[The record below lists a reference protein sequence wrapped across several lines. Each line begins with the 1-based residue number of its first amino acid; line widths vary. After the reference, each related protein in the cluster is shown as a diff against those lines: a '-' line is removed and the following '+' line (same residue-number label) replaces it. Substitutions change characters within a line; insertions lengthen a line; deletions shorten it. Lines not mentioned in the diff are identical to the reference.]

1 MIGNATGKAASK
13 LKDLARRAGR
23 WLGLAD
29 TPPPA
34 AYTTAVVA
42 DRFDV
47 MSWRDTLGQATALRE
62 LADDLAE
69 RYDYAGDLL
78 ADVFLGAYKADPQ
91 VRDRAQM
98 DPSRLVNHHVI
109 AAMMAAPEFAELRRG
124 TIGDP
129 YAAAMAVLAQA
140 SRLRRLLDQARAA
153 QEAADAAAAAQRE
166 AASAAQAVQQAIEQA
181 ADRAGEDGG
190 LPTEAAATAEAAIT
204 RAEETAQAAQDAA
217 AAASQALAAAG
228 PSIRAAARA
237 GLGEAACGAQ
247 EEAALMAA
255 WGEAPGELQRLD
267 FEQRRRLAERLRGSR
282 LGRFAELVGRFRVM
296 ACAERSR
303 KTKHAPGELV
313 GIETGDDLSR
323 LIPSELATLGVPAL
337 RAPFAVRL
345 AEARLFTYATRGDE
359 RAGQGAIIACID
371 CSGSMSAPGAGG
383 IPGEAWAKACALALL
398 DQARAARRDFAGI
411 LFGNVGELQ
420 AFRFPAG
427 QAPITEVLDFAEFF
441 FGGGTDFAAPLDA
454 AAGLL
459 EAEYND
465 AGKQQGDIVLITD
478 GECGVTDTWMRAYQ
492 DRKHRLGFRAFGVA
506 IGRHPGPVLDAVCD
520 NVRSVCD
527 LAEPA
532 TIRDIFRVI

>member
-1 MIGNATGKAASK
+1 MATLAK
-13 LKDLARRAGR
+13 LKDLAARAGR
-23 WLGLAD
+23 WLDLAT
-29 TPPPA
+29 TPKA
-34 AYTTAVVA
+34 HTGAVET
-42 DRFDV
+42 DRFDE
-47 MSWRDTLGQATALRE
+47 MTWQETLTQAAALRE
-62 LADDLAE
+62 LVDDLAE
-69 RYDYAGDLL
+69 RYDYASDL
-78 ADVFLGAYKADPQ
+78 AKDVFLAAYKAAPAL
-91 VRDRAQM
+91 RDRADM
-98 DPSRLVNHHVI
+98 DPSRMVNHHVI
-109 AAMMAAPEFAELRRG
+109 AAMMAAPEFAELRRD
-124 TIGDP
+124 TVGDP

-140 SRLRRLLDQARAA
+140 SRLRRLLDQAKAA

-166 AASAAQAVQQAIEQA
+166 AASAAQAVQQAIEQV
-181 ADRAGEDGG
+181 ADHAGEDGE
-190 LPTEAAATAEAAIT
+190 LPAEAAAAEAAIT

-217 AAASQALAAAG
+217 ATASQALAAAG

-237 GLGEAACGAQ
+237 GLGEAARGAQ

-255 WGEAPGELQRLD
+255 WGVAPGELQRMD

-296 ACAERSR
+296 ARAERSR
-303 KTKHAPGELV
+303 KTEHAPGELV

-359 RAGQGAIIACID
+359 RAGQGAIIACTD

-383 IPGEAWAKACALALL
+383 ITGEAWAKACALALL

-411 LFGNVGELQ
+411 LFGNARELQ

-441 FGGGTDFAAPLDA
+441 FGGGTNFAAPLDA

-465 AGKQQGDIVLITD
+465 VGKQQGDIVLITD

-492 DRKHRLGFRAFGVA
+492 DRKHRLGFRTFGVA
-506 IGRHPGPVLDAVCD
+506 IGRHPGPVLEALCD
-520 NVRSVCD
+520 NVRTVCD

-532 TIRDIFRVI
+532 TMRDIFRVI

>member
-1 MIGNATGKAASK
+1 MATLAK
-13 LKDLARRAGR
+13 LKDLAARAGR
-23 WLGLAD
+23 WLGLAT
-29 TPPPA
+29 TPKA
-34 AYTTAVVA
+34 HMGAVET
-42 DRFDV
+42 DRFDE
-47 MSWRDTLGQATALRE
+47 MTWQETLTQAAALRE
-62 LADDLAE
+62 LVHDLAE
-69 RYDYAGDLL
+69 RHNYASDL
-78 ADVFLGAYKADPQ
+78 AKDVFMAAYKAAPAL
-91 VRDRAQM
+91 RERAEM

-109 AAMMAAPEFAELRRG
+109 AAMMAAPEFAELRRD
-124 TIGDP
+124 TVGDP

-140 SRLRRLLDQARAA
+140 SRLRRLLDQAKEA
-153 QEAADAAAAAQRE
+153 QQAADAAAAAQRE

-190 LPTEAAATAEAAIT
+190 LPAEAAATAEAAIT

-228 PSIRAAARA
+228 PSIRSAARA
-237 GLGEAACGAQ
+237 GLAEAARGAQ

-255 WGEAPGELQRLD
+255 WGVTPGELQRMD

-296 ACAERSR
+296 ARAERSR
-303 KTKHAPGELV
+303 KTEHAPGELV

-371 CSGSMSAPGAGG
+371 CSGSMSAPGVGG
-383 IPGEAWAKACALALL
+383 ITGEAWAKACALALL

-411 LFGNVGELQ
+411 LFGTARELQ
-420 AFRFPAG
+420 AFHFPAG

-459 EAEYND
+459 EAQYND

-492 DRKHRLGFRAFGVA
+492 DRKHRLGYRTFGVA
-506 IGRHPGPVLDAVCD
+506 IGRTPGLVLGALCD
-520 NVRSVCD
+520 NVRSVTD

-532 TIRDIFRVI
+532 TMRDIFRVI